1 ARACRR
7 HRRQSS
13 RSPTLTMPL
22 LEVEG
27 LVKRFVQRR
36 PLRPTVE
43 VHAVNDVSFT
53 VGEGE
58 SFGLVGESGSGK
70 TTAARCILRL
80 TTPTAGEIRFDGEA
94 IGSMSRHRLRALRRA
109 IQPVFQDPYE
119 SLNPRLPVG
128 ESVAEPLVVHRIG
141 TAANRQARVEE
152 LLHQVGL
159 DPTHLGRL
167 PGELSG
173 GQRQR
178 IALARA
184 LALGPR
190 LVVLDEPVSALD
202 ASVGAQIVNL
212 LMRLQRDLGLALLF
226 ITHDL
231 RLVRHMT
238 ARVAVMRA
246 GRIVETAATPAVFAA
261 PRHPYTRALLATAG
275 MSSADGGDA
284 SEELESS
291 EDMAPLREVAS
302 GHWARV

>member
-1 ARACRR
+1 
-7 HRRQSS
+7 
-13 RSPTLTMPL
+13 MPL
-22 LEVEG
+22 LAVEG
-27 LVKRFVQRR
+27 LVKRFVRRR
-36 PLRPTVE
+36 PLRPAVV
-43 VHAVNDVSFT
+43 VHAVNDISFT
-53 VGEGE
+53 VSEGE

-80 TTPTAGEIRFDGEA
+80 TKPSAGEIRFDGEP
-94 IGSMSRHRLRALRRA
+94 ISSMSRHRLRKLRRS
-109 IQPVFQDPYE
+109 IQPVFQDPFA

-128 ESVAEPLVVHRIG
+128 VSVAEPLVVHRIG
-141 TAANRQARVEE
+141 SAASRRSRVEE
-152 LLHQVGL
+152 LLDQVGL
-159 DPTHLGRL
+159 DRSHLRRQ
-167 PGELSG
+167 PDELSG

-231 RLVRHMT
+231 RLVRHVT

-246 GRIVETAATPAVFAA
+246 GRIVETAATPAMFAA
-261 PRHPYTRALLATAG
+261 PRHPYTRTLLAAAEL
-275 MSSADGGDA
+275 SSRRGPDDPDGAPPD
-284 SEELESS
+284 
-291 EDMAPLREVAS
+291 DDTTPLREVAE

>member
-1 ARACRR
+1 
-7 HRRQSS
+7 
-13 RSPTLTMPL
+13 MPL

-36 PLRPTVE
+36 PLQPTVE
-43 VHAVNDVSFT
+43 VRAVNDVSFT

-141 TAANRQARVEE
+141 TAANRQTRVEE

-159 DPTHLGRL
+159 DPAHLGRR

-212 LMRLQRDLGLALLF
+212 LMRFQRDLNLALLF

-246 GRIVETAATPAVFAA
+246 GLIVETAATSAVFAA
-261 PRHPYTRALLATAG
+261 PRHPYTRTLLAAATG
-275 MSSADGGDA
+275 SSAEESEASDA
-284 SEELESS
+284 GVM
-291 EDMAPLREVAS
+291 EDEASPLREVAP

>member
-1 ARACRR
+1 
-7 HRRQSS
+7 
-13 RSPTLTMPL
+13 MPL

-36 PLRPTVE
+36 PFRPTVE

-94 IGSMSRHRLRALRRA
+94 IGSMSRHRLRTLRRA

>member
-1 ARACRR
+1 
-7 HRRQSS
+7 
-13 RSPTLTMPL
+13 MPL

-27 LVKRFVQRR
+27 LVKHFVRRR
-36 PLRPTVE
+36 PFRPTVV

-53 VGEGE
+53 VSTGE

-70 TTAARCILRL
+70 TTATRCILRL
-80 TTPTAGEIRFDGEA
+80 TTPTSGQIRFDGEP
-94 IGSMSRHRLRALRRA
+94 IGSMSRQQLRRLRRA
-109 IQPVFQDPYE
+109 IQPVFQDLDA
-119 SLNPRLPVG
+119 SLNPRLWIG
-128 ESVAEPLVVHRIG
+128 ESVAEPLVVHHIG
-141 TAANRQARVEE
+141 TAEHRLARVEE
-152 LLHQVGL
+152 LLDQVGL
-159 DPTHLGRL
+159 DPSYRRRR

-238 ARVAVMRA
+238 TRVAVMRA
-246 GRIVETAATPAVFAA
+246 GRIVETAATEAMFAA
-261 PRHPYTRALLATAG
+261 PRHPYTRALLAAADLSSHRPDDAG
-275 MSSADGGDA
+275 ENLPDD
-284 SEELESS
+284 
-291 EDMAPLREVAS
+291 DDTPLREVAV

>member
-1 ARACRR
+1 
-7 HRRQSS
+7 
-13 RSPTLTMPL
+13 MPL
-22 LEVEG
+22 LEVDG
-27 LVKRFVQRR
+27 LVKRFVRRR
-36 PLRPTVE
+36 PLRKAV
-43 VHAVNDVSFT
+43 VIHAVNDVSFD

-70 TTAARCILRL
+70 TTTARCILRL
-80 TTPTAGEIRFDGEA
+80 TAPTAGEIRFDAEP
-94 IGSMSRHRLRALRRA
+94 IRSMTRQRLQTLRRA
-109 IQPVFQDPYE
+109 IQPVFQDPYA

-128 ESVAEPLVVHRIG
+128 ESVAEPLVVHRVG
-141 TAANRQARVEE
+141 TRASRQARVLE
-152 LLHQVGL
+152 LLDQVGL
-159 DPTHLGRL
+159 DRTQLRRR

-173 GQRQR
+173 GQLQR

-190 LVVLDEPVSALD
+190 LVLLDEPVSALD

-238 ARVAVMRA
+238 TRMAVMRA
-246 GRIVETAATPAVFAA
+246 GRIVETAPTAAVFAG
-261 PRHPYTRALLATAG
+261 PRHPYTQTLLTATTLSNRRG
-275 MSSADGGDA
+275 ADRRD
-284 SEELESS
+284 
-291 EDMAPLREVAS
+291 EDPPDDPDMLLREVDA

>member
-1 ARACRR
+1 MTA
-7 HRRQSS
+7 
-13 RSPTLTMPL
+13 L
-22 LEVEG
+22 LEVDG
-27 LVKRFVQRR
+27 LVKRFVRR
-36 PLRPTVE
+36 RLLRSPVV

-53 VGEGE
+53 VDSGE

-80 TTPTAGEIRFDGEA
+80 TKPSAGEIRFDGEP
-94 IGSMSRHRLRALRRA
+94 ISSMSRHRLRKLRRS
-109 IQPVFQDPYE
+109 IQPVFQDPFA

-128 ESVAEPLVVHRIG
+128 VSVAEPLVVHRIG
-141 TAANRQARVEE
+141 SAASRRSRVEE
-152 LLHQVGL
+152 LLDQVGL
-159 DPTHLGRL
+159 DRSHLRRQ
-167 PGELSG
+167 PDELSG

-231 RLVRHMT
+231 RLVRHVT

-246 GRIVETAATPAVFAA
+246 GRIVETAATPAMFAA
-261 PRHPYTRALLATAG
+261 PRHPYTRTLLAAAEL
-275 MSSADGGDA
+275 SSRRGPDDPDGAPPD
-284 SEELESS
+284 
-291 EDMAPLREVAS
+291 DDTTPLREVAE

>member
-1 ARACRR
+1 MAEAG
-7 HRRQSS
+7 RQI
-13 RSPTLTMPL
+13 PTMPL
-22 LEVEG
+22 LEVED
-27 LVKRFVQRR
+27 LVKRFVRRR
-36 PLRPTVE
+36 PFRPAVV
-43 VHAVNDVSFT
+43 VHAVNGVSFT

-58 SFGLVGESGSGK
+58 SFGLVGASGSGK

-80 TTPTAGEIRFDGEA
+80 TTPTAGQIRFAGA
-94 IGSMSRHRLRALRRA
+94 PIGSMSRAQLRKLRRA
-109 IQPVFQDPYE
+109 IQPVFQDPYA

-128 ESVAEPLVVHRIG
+128 ESVAEPLIVHRIG
-141 TAANRQARVEE
+141 TTERRRARVEE
-152 LLHQVGL
+152 LLDQVGL
-159 DPTHLGRL
+159 DRSHLRRR

-184 LALGPR
+184 LALNPR

-212 LMRLQRDLGLALLF
+212 LMRLQRDMGLALLF

-238 ARVAVMRA
+238 TRVAVMRA
-246 GRIVETAATPAVFAA
+246 GRILETAATPAMFAA
-261 PRHPYTRALLATAG
+261 PRHSYTRALLGAADLAG
-275 MSSADGGDA
+275 RLPFDPGENSLGND
-284 SEELESS
+284 
-291 EDMAPLREVAS
+291 DMPLREVAT

>member
-1 ARACRR
+1 
-7 HRRQSS
+7 
-13 RSPTLTMPL
+13 MPL

-27 LVKRFVQRR
+27 LVKLFVQRR
-36 PLRPTVE
+36 PLRPSLV
-43 VHAVNDVSFT
+43 VHAVDDVSFT
-53 VGEGE
+53 VDEGE

-80 TTPTAGEIRFDGEA
+80 LTPTAGEIRFDGDA
-94 IGSMSRHRLRALRRA
+94 IGSMSSHRLRGLRRS

-128 ESVAEPLVVHRIG
+128 ESVAEPLLVHRID
-141 TAANRQARVEE
+141 TAAHRQARVEE
-152 LLHQVGL
+152 LLDQVGL
-159 DPTHLGRL
+159 DPSLLGRR

-238 ARVAVMRA
+238 TRVAVMRA
-246 GRIVETAATPAVFAA
+246 GRIVETAETEALFAA
-261 PRHPYTRALLATAG
+261 PLHPYTRTLLAA
-275 MSSADGGDA
+275 ADPSRPANLAPPDGHEPNDVGT
-284 SEELESS
+284 
-291 EDMAPLREVAS
+291 PLREVTR

>member
-1 ARACRR
+1 
-7 HRRQSS
+7 
-13 RSPTLTMPL
+13 MPL

-27 LVKRFVQRR
+27 LVKRFVRRR
-36 PLRPTVE
+36 PLRPAVV
-43 VHAVNDVSFT
+43 VHAVNDISFT

-80 TTPTAGEIRFDGEA
+80 TTPTAGEIRFDGEP
-94 IGSMSRHRLRALRRA
+94 IRSMSRHRLRRLRRS
-109 IQPVFQDPYE
+109 IQPVFQDPYA

-128 ESVAEPLVVHRIG
+128 VSVAEPLVVHRIG
-141 TAANRQARVEE
+141 TAASRQARVEE
-152 LLHQVGL
+152 LLNQVGL
-159 DPTHLGRL
+159 DRSHLRRR
-167 PGELSG
+167 PDELSG

-246 GRIVETAATPAVFAA
+246 GRIVETAATPAMFAA
-261 PRHPYTRALLATAG
+261 PRHPYTRTLLAAVDLSRRRG
-275 MSSADGGDA
+275 PNDPDGPPPDDDA
-284 SEELESS
+284 T
-291 EDMAPLREVAS
+291 PLREVAA

>member
-1 ARACRR
+1 
-7 HRRQSS
+7 
-13 RSPTLTMPL
+13 MPL

-128 ESVAEPLVVHRIG
+128 ESVAKPLVVHRIG

-152 LLHQVGL
+152 LLHQVAL

>member
-1 ARACRR
+1 
-7 HRRQSS
+7 
-13 RSPTLTMPL
+13 MPL

-27 LVKRFVQRR
+27 LVKRFIRRR
-36 PLRPTVE
+36 PLRPADV
-43 VHAVNDVSFT
+43 VHAVNDISFT
-53 VGEGE
+53 VAEGE

-80 TTPTAGEIRFDGEA
+80 TTPTAGEIRFDGHP
-94 IGSMSRHRLRALRRA
+94 IHSMSRHRLRRLRRS
-109 IQPVFQDPYE
+109 IQPVFQDPSA

-128 ESVAEPLVVHRIG
+128 VSVAEPLVVHRIG
-141 TAANRQARVEE
+141 SAASRQARVEE
-152 LLHQVGL
+152 LLDQVGL
-159 DPTHLGRL
+159 DRSHLQRR
-167 PGELSG
+167 PDELSG

-212 LMRLQRDLGLALLF
+212 LMRLQRELGLALLF

-246 GRIVETAATPAVFAA
+246 GRIVETAATPAMFRA
-261 PRHPYTRALLATAG
+261 PRHPYTRSLLAAADL
-275 MSSADGGDA
+275 SSRQGSDDPGDPPDDDA
-284 SEELESS
+284 T
-291 EDMAPLREVAS
+291 PLREVAA

>member
-1 ARACRR
+1 
-7 HRRQSS
+7 
-13 RSPTLTMPL
+13 
-22 LEVEG
+22 
-27 LVKRFVQRR
+27 
-36 PLRPTVE
+36 
-43 VHAVNDVSFT
+43 
-53 VGEGE
+53 
-58 SFGLVGESGSGK
+58 
-70 TTAARCILRL
+70 
-80 TTPTAGEIRFDGEA
+80 
-94 IGSMSRHRLRALRRA
+94 MSRHRLRALRRSM
-109 IQPVFQDPYE
+109 QPVFQDPYA

-141 TAANRQARVEE
+141 SPASRRTRVLE
-152 LLHQVGL
+152 LLDQVGL
-159 DPTHLGRL
+159 DRSQLRRR

-212 LMRLQRDLGLALLF
+212 LLRLQRDLGLALLF

-238 ARVAVMRA
+238 TRVAVMRA
-246 GRIVETAATPAVFAA
+246 GRIVETAATAAVFAA
-261 PRHPYTRALLATAG
+261 PRHPYTRTLLAAADLT
-275 MSSADGGDA
+275 SRPSADDLGENPPDDDG
-284 SEELESS
+284 
-291 EDMAPLREVAS
+291 APLREVVA

>member
-1 ARACRR
+1 
-7 HRRQSS
+7 
-13 RSPTLTMPL
+13 M
-22 LEVEG
+22 
-27 LVKRFVQRR
+27 
-36 PLRPTVE
+36 
-43 VHAVNDVSFT
+43 
-53 VGEGE
+53 
-58 SFGLVGESGSGK
+58 GESGSGK

-80 TTPTAGEIRFDGEA
+80 TTPTAGQIRFDGEP
-94 IGSMSRHRLRALRRA
+94 IGAMSRQQLRRLRRA
-109 IQPVFQDPYE
+109 IQPVFQDPDA
-119 SLNPRLPVG
+119 SLNPRLRVG

-141 TAANRQARVEE
+141 TAERRRARVEE
-152 LLHQVGL
+152 LLDQVGL
-159 DPTHLGRL
+159 NRSHLRRR
-167 PGELSG
+167 PDELSG

-238 ARVAVMRA
+238 TRVAVMRA
-246 GRIVETAATPAVFAA
+246 GRIVETAPTAAMFAV
-261 PRHPYTRALLATAG
+261 PRHPYTQALLAA
-275 MSSADGGDA
+275 ADLSIRLPDDPGENPPD
-284 SEELESS
+284 
-291 EDMAPLREVAS
+291 DDTPLREVAA

>member
-1 ARACRR
+1 
-7 HRRQSS
+7 
-13 RSPTLTMPL
+13 MPL
-22 LEVEG
+22 FAVEG
-27 LVKRFVQRR
+27 LVKRFVRRR
-36 PLRPTVE
+36 PLRPAVV
-43 VHAVNDVSFT
+43 VHAVNDISFT
-53 VGEGE
+53 VSEGE

-80 TTPTAGEIRFDGEA
+80 TKPSAGEIRFDGEP
-94 IGSMSRHRLRALRRA
+94 ISSMSRHRLRKLRRS
-109 IQPVFQDPYE
+109 IQPVFQDPFA

-128 ESVAEPLVVHRIG
+128 VSVAEPLVVHRIG
-141 TAANRQARVEE
+141 SAASRRSRVEE
-152 LLHQVGL
+152 LLDQVGL
-159 DPTHLGRL
+159 DRSHLRRQ
-167 PGELSG
+167 PDELSG

-231 RLVRHMT
+231 RLVRHVT
-238 ARVAVMRA
+238 ARVAVMRV
-246 GRIVETAATPAVFAA
+246 GRIVETAATPAMFAA
-261 PRHPYTRALLATAG
+261 PRHPYTRTLLAAAEL
-275 MSSADGGDA
+275 SSRRGPDDPDGAPPD
-284 SEELESS
+284 
-291 EDMAPLREVAS
+291 DDTTPLREVAE

>member
-1 ARACRR
+1 
-7 HRRQSS
+7 
-13 RSPTLTMPL
+13 MPL

-27 LVKRFVQRR
+27 LVKRFVRRR
-36 PLRPTVE
+36 PLRSAVV

-53 VGEGE
+53 VDKGE

-80 TTPTAGEIRFDGEA
+80 TTPTAGEIRFDGEP
-94 IGSMSRHRLRALRRA
+94 IRSMSRQQLRRLRRSIR
-109 IQPVFQDPYE
+109 PVFQDPYA

-141 TAANRQARVEE
+141 TVASRRGRVED
-152 LLHQVGL
+152 LLDQVGL
-159 DPTHLGRL
+159 DRSHLRRR
-167 PGELSG
+167 PDELSG
-173 GQRQR
+173 GRRQR

-238 ARVAVMRA
+238 TRVAVMRGRGASSRPRPPRRCSPRHGTLTHGPCSLPPTCRA
-246 GRIVETAATPAVFAA
+246 GAARTTLTRTGRTTAARRCARSRPDTGRGCEGAERAPNSFA
-261 PRHPYTRALLATAG
+261 
-275 MSSADGGDA
+275 
-284 SEELESS
+284 
-291 EDMAPLREVAS
+291 
-302 GHWARV
+302 

>member
-1 ARACRR
+1 
-7 HRRQSS
+7 
-13 RSPTLTMPL
+13 MPL
-22 LEVEG
+22 LAVEG
-27 LVKRFVQRR
+27 LVKRFVRRR
-36 PLRPTVE
+36 PLRPAVV
-43 VHAVNDVSFT
+43 VHAVNDISFT
-53 VGEGE
+53 VSEGE

-80 TTPTAGEIRFDGEA
+80 TKPSAGEIRFDGEP
-94 IGSMSRHRLRALRRA
+94 ISSMSRHRLRKLRRS
-109 IQPVFQDPYE
+109 IQPVFQDPFA

-128 ESVAEPLVVHRIG
+128 VSVAEPLVVHRIG
-141 TAANRQARVEE
+141 SAASRRSRVEE
-152 LLHQVGL
+152 LLDQVGL
-159 DPTHLGRL
+159 DQSHLRRQ
-167 PGELSG
+167 PDELSG

-231 RLVRHMT
+231 RLVRHVT

-246 GRIVETAATPAVFAA
+246 GRIVETAATPAMFAA
-261 PRHPYTRALLATAG
+261 LRHPYTRTLLAAAEL
-275 MSSADGGDA
+275 SSRRGPDDPDGAPPD
-284 SEELESS
+284 
-291 EDMAPLREVAS
+291 DDTTPLREVAE